1 LGGVLIFSLLVSTTF
16 GLVKNIFFPSPS
28 LKGEQ
33 LAIQLN
39 QPPTDIPDP
48 NSEPEPTNNEELTKE
63 TAKKVIETW
72 LSVKASALGQNHDID
87 GLKEI
92 LTGAVL
98 SQWQSVAQQE
108 QEDQRHRQYKHNV
121 EIVAVSKKGTDKNYV
136 SVDAKVQEVTKF
148 YQNSQQQKSSN
159 ENLRVRYDLVRK
171 EGKWLIQKMSVM
183 QNFL

>member
-1 LGGVLIFSLLVSTTF
+1 MGGLLIFSLLVSTTF

-33 LAIQLN
+33 LVIQLN
-39 QPPTDIPDP
+39 QPPINIPDP
-48 NSEPEPTNNEELTKE
+48 NSEPEPSNEELTKE
-63 TAKKVIETW
+63 LAKEVIETW
-72 LSVKASALGQNHDID
+72 LSAKASALGKNHDID

-108 QEDQRHRQYKHNV
+108 QEDQRYRQYNHNV
-121 EIVAVSKKGTDKNYV
+121 EIVAVSKKGTDQDYV

-148 YQNSQQQKSSN
+148 YQNSQQKKSSN
-159 ENLRVRYDLVRK
+159 ESLRVRYDLVRK
-171 EGKWLIQKMSVM
+171 EDKWLIQKMSVM
-183 QNFL
+183 QSFL